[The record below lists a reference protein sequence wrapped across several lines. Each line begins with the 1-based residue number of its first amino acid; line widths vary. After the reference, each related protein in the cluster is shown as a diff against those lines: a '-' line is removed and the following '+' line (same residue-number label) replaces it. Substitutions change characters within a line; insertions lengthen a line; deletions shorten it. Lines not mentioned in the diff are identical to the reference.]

1 MKKFTFLSLI
11 LLAITFTNCKKD
23 SDGGNEQQDVPK
35 PVPVTINTVDNSSRP
50 ANFTLK
56 NLVKTIHETIDQT
69 QMKSSLQTSSTT
81 NYEYDTGRVLTKS
94 TTTIGSDVYV
104 DEYYYKDKSKGLL
117 DSIVSK
123 TNNAFSGVQIY
134 TISNDK
140 VQQIVKY
147 DQNRQITD
155 QITFTQYNGDKV
167 STFVMN
173 SNGTTYNGTLIY
185 SGDNISNFELD
196 VPGILSMSV
205 DYTYDDKKNPMTNV
219 KTIVSPITVANNI
232 LTAVNHITYQGS
244 TQNATVTYNYNYNN
258 DNYPIQ
264 STETSNG
271 NISKT
276 EEYIYEDKN

>member
-1 MKKFTFLSLI
+1 MKKITLLSLMI
-11 LLAITFTNCKKD
+11 LAITLVNCKKD
-23 SDGGNEQQDVPK
+23 KKSSDNQQNTPK

-94 TTTIGSDVYV
+94 TRTSGSDVYV
-104 DEYYYKDKSKGLL
+104 DEYYYKDKTKGLL

-123 TNNAFSGVQIY
+123 YNNTFSGVQIY

-219 KTIVSPITVANNI
+219 KTIASPITVANNV

-264 STETSNG
+264 STENANG